1 MSHIIGLLLARR
13 ISSFLTQK
21 KLQWM
26 IPWRREKVIH
36 PRVSPTLFR
45 CPSFSCNIM
54 HSSYG
59 ACMCAINGSKQLV
72 GVPGIITN
80 FTNNLTIHLST
91 TIHLSMIIH
100 LSTTIFFLT
109 TIHFKIYQNAMSFLQ
124 DEIKIHH
131 HPLING
137 A

>member
-1 MSHIIGLLLARR
+1 MSHKIGLLLARR

-54 HSSYG
+54 HSSYST
-59 ACMCAINGSKQLV
+59 CMCAINGSKQLV

-91 TIHLSMIIH
+91 TI
-100 LSTTIFFLT
+100 FFLT
-109 TIHFKIYQNAMSFLQ
+109 TIHFKIYQNAMNFLQ